1 MLADGRNTVCSMG
14 YSGHAKYQ
22 KREQRIQK
30 EPSLAGSREWMVV
43 RNTRDL
49 QKAGA
54 FSREED
60 GKSNMWKIKV
70 PGEGW
75 ENNLSRAGE
84 LRNSLTSTPSAKN
97 LVTDE

>member
-1 MLADGRNTVCSMG
+1 ME

-30 EPSLAGSREWMVV
+30 EPSRLEAGNGWLPEIQETCRKLRLSLERKM
-43 RNTRDL
+43 
-49 QKAGA
+49 
-54 FSREED
+54 

-75 ENNLSRAGE
+75 KNNLSRAGE
-84 LRNSLTSTPSAKN
+84 LRNSLTSTPSAKIWPQS
-97 LVTDE
+97 LADE